1 MRQSTFSF
9 CMLMLITSSFTFAQ
23 KKVLYNQSFEVNKGA
38 SVIFNLDNTAIGVEE
53 STDGKVHF
61 NYSVEFNNYSK
72 KEIAKFIEQINVE
85 VTQFDNHITLKAS
98 STSKIADQAYE
109 FDAQN
114 GIVFDSILLKEKNN
128 ENKTY
133 RKSKDSILYEINNP
147 NFNFLLSKF
156 KMIDSDGKKKDINF
170 DKVRMYKSQFVIK
183 VPKDV
188 KLTFNGKDSQIT
200 FRSSLTNDISMS
212 IKHGFFKGKH
222 LSNARNKFK
231 IEDATFKTESISG
244 GSYDFINVRQGLIGS
259 IDKVII
265 NSEFSKIEI
274 GEIKQDVMITDFNSE
289 YWLYNWSKNF
299 QQFDLYS
306 QYSKL
311 YYFYPETDYSLK
323 AVGNNTI
330 NYVGNMKIDM
340 QPTKKDEKYVMMER
354 KAKNTGVFAGV
365 INLDI
370 VHGIIYSYSDSFK
383 PSKY

>member
-1 MRQSTFSF
+1 MRQSTFRF

-38 SVIFNLDNTAIGVEE
+38 SVIFNLDNTAVGVEE

-109 FDAQN
+109 FDAHN
-114 GIVFDSILLKEKNN
+114 GIVFDSIFLKDNKN
-128 ENKTY
+128 ENKAF
-133 RKSKDSILYEINNP
+133 RKSKDSVIYEISNP

-156 KMIDSDGKKKDINF
+156 KMIDSDGKKKDINY
-170 DKVRMYKSQFVIK
+170 DKIKMYKSQFVIK

-212 IKHGFFKGKH
+212 IKHGFFKGKQ
-222 LSNARNKFK
+222 LSNTRNKFK

-323 AVGNNTI
+323 VVGNNTV

-340 QPTKKDEKYVMMER
+340 QPTKKGEKYLMMER
-354 KAKNTGVFAGV
+354 KAKNTGIYAGA

-370 VHGIIYSYSDSFK
+370 IDGIIYSYSDSFK